1 MAETVKFDVPAVVG
15 DPEIVP
21 PPLRLSPAGKLPWLT
36 LQVTVPVPPTLLSVA
51 L

>member
-1 MAETVKFDVPAVVG
+1 VKFDVPAVLG

-21 PPLRLSPAGKLPWLT
+21 EAPRFRPVGKLPWLI